1 MTIDLDPIA
10 ILTEKPDEIQLLRDQ
25 VTVLTEQIAA
35 LSTSSKGTRPL
46 RSRSYPCCFHYNQLG
61 HVQSDCHNPKCF
73 NCGRLGHLS
82 RLQASGKR

>member
-1 MTIDLDPIA
+1 MTIDLDLIA

-35 LSTSSKGTRPL
+35 LSISSKGTQPP
-46 RSRSYPCCFHYNQLG
+46 RSYPCCFHCNQLG

-82 RLQASGKR
+82 RLLASGKR